1 MNFVRTFGYYPV
13 KNFLFSQ
20 VDILGAVKSV
30 KAMGSLERSRGVSRR
45 KVVVALLGALLFT
58 QFAKT
63 MAADLIPADPS
74 IIVTPSDSPV
84 VAPTDSAPPAPPVP
98 TDSPSVPPVQLAPP
112 APSTAPAPSDSPV
125 APAPVVS
132 APTTS
137 SPSASPTPPPPHA
150 LANQTLVVQVPN
162 QISVDPRARTV
173 LLPPIAA
180 YGTTYLLAC
189 ANSAQVAFAVQY
201 PNTGAP
207 VKGQPQVAGAGS
219 TNLRVSGTAAQV
231 LSILNSPSGMRLY
244 STGPSIANQ
253 SIFFNFIAL
262 SEPSINPALC
272 GAGSVSN
279 SRTTGF
285 HPLGLAVDMASGNV
299 TLKH

>member
-1 MNFVRTFGYYPV
+1 
-13 KNFLFSQ
+13 
-20 VDILGAVKSV
+20 
-30 KAMGSLERSRGVSRR
+30 MGSLERSRGVSRR
-45 KVVVALLGALLFT
+45 KVAVALLSALLFT

-74 IIVTPSDSPV
+74 ILVTPSDSPV
-84 VAPTDSAPPAPPVP
+84 ATPIDSAPPTPPTP
-98 TDSPSVPPVQLAPP
+98 TDSPAIPPVQLAPP
-112 APSTAPAPSDSPV
+112 APSSPPAPSDSPT
-125 APAPVVS
+125 APTPVVS
-132 APTTS
+132 APTSS
-137 SPSASPTPPPPHA
+137 SPTASPTPPPPHA

-173 LLPPIAA
+173 LLPPLAA
-180 YGTTYLLAC
+180 YGTSYLLAC

-207 VKGQPQVAGAGS
+207 VKGQPQVAGAGT
-219 TNLRVSGTAAQV
+219 TNLRVSGTAVQV
-231 LSILNSPSGMRLY
+231 LSILNSPSGMRIY

-253 SIFFNFIAL
+253 YIFFNFIAL
-262 SEPSINPALC
+262 SEPSVNPALC

-285 HPLGLAVDMASGNV
+285 HPLGLAVDMANGNV